1 MLLNTGPNI
10 KWWISIE
17 VYCNYIK
24 LILLMTNDY
33 KDFHGLAPTQA
44 AHRTYLA
51 CIQWQPA
58 HTCCCRRTRASLGSL
73 GCCASLLW
81 FRAGWWCCWWQG
93 CCCSYNMDGGNQGDA
108 VAARWW
114 WCYLCKLLWCDGESR
129 TTAMD
134 LVWIVDIQCPKKVKG
149 RFTIFQIIEHHTSLK
164 DVKALKLMT

>member
-1 MLLNTGPNI
+1 
-10 KWWISIE
+10 
-17 VYCNYIK
+17 
-24 LILLMTNDY
+24 MTNDY

-134 LVWIVDIQCPKKVKG
+134 LVWIVDIALERGSWVAVWKNHEILRRCSGELNLLTKYQRYQKK
-149 RFTIFQIIEHHTSLK
+149 I
-164 DVKALKLMT
+164 